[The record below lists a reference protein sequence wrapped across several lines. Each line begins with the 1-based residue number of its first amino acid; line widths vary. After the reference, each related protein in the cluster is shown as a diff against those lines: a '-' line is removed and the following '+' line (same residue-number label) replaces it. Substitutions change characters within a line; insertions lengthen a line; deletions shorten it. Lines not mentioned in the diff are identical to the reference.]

1 MARYGDVPKDNK
13 VLGEFRA
20 KKAGLYEFK
29 LYPQLWNSP
38 DLATYYTDRK
48 WEVVSFVNPHPQ
60 PIALPTSSG
69 IYMFVV
75 GPYCGGLRDHSY
87 IFYIGKT
94 NNIRTRY
101 SHYLREKEGRVT
113 NPREYI
119 VMMLNDFDGYLHFH
133 YTLVPED
140 ELTKA
145 ESLLKDN
152 LTPVAKIGRAS
163 CRERV

>member
-1 MARYGDVPKDNK
+1 MALYGSVPTGNK
-13 VLGEFRA
+13 VIGEFRA

-29 LYPQLWNSP
+29 LYPQLWSSP
-38 DLATYYTDRK
+38 DLATYYSGRK
-48 WEVVSFVNPHPQ
+48 WDVVSFVSPQ
-60 PIALPTSSG
+60 PAALPTSSG

-87 IFYIGKT
+87 IFYVGKT
-94 NNIRTRY
+94 NNIRKRY
-101 SHYLREKEGRVT
+101 ANYLREKDGRVT
-113 NPREYI
+113 NPREDI

-140 ELTKA
+140 ELTQA

-152 LTPVAKIGRAS
+152 LTPVANAQLELKGRLS
-163 CRERV
+163 K